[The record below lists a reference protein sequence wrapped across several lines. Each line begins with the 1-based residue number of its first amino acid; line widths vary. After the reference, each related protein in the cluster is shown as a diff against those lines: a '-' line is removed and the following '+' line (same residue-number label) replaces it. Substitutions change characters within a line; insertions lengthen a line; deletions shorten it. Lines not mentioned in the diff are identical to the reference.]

1 MEKKVLSKDELL
13 SKKDE
18 LLAAYNTTHR
28 KSKKPALLAKKEKKA
43 LGIGKDEGRAV
54 LKYAR
59 ISSRKVKIVLDL
71 IKGKGIDEAYGI
83 VKYTPKAASEV
94 IYKLLKSAEANAA
107 NNNGL
112 DRDELYVA
120 EAYAN
125 QGPTLKRIM
134 PRAQGRANR
143 IRKRTS
149 HITLV
154 LKEKK

>member
-1 MEKKVLSKDELL
+1 MEKRVRSKEELL
-13 SKKDE
+13 RDKDKILSE
-18 LLAAYNTTHR
+18 YYSIHR
-28 KSKKPALLAKKEKKA
+28 KSHEPELLTKKEKKA

-59 ISSRKVKIVLDL
+59 ISPRKVKIVLDL
-71 IKGKGIDEAYGI
+71 IKNKDIDEAYAI
-83 VKYTPKAASEV
+83 VKFTPKAASEV
-94 IYKLLKSAEANAA
+94 IYKLLKSAEANAT

-112 DRDELYVA
+112 DRDKLYVA

-125 QGPTLKRIM
+125 QGSTLKRIM
-134 PRAQGRANR
+134 PRAQGRAYR

-154 LKEKK
+154 LKERK